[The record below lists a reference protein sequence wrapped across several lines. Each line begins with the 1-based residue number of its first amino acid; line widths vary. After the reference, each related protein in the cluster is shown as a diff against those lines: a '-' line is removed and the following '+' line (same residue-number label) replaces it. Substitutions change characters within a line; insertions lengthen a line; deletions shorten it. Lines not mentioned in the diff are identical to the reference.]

1 MSSAAP
7 VRAGIAFW
15 IWALFVYFGGLK
27 PYGFRVNH
35 GPLGLS
41 RVQCTVSISLPRRY
55 DFIGRPRFVVRAS
68 LCFSLKISTHRSH
81 TYGGRRH
88 RTRLFRDQLW
98 LADATLEVGKSP
110 TPLHDCELSC
120 PL

>member
-81 TYGGRRH
+81 TYF
-88 RTRLFRDQLW
+88 TALSSTQV
-98 LADATLEVGKSP
+98 ATQKYETVASEEP
-110 TPLHDCELSC
+110 R
-120 PL
+120 

>member
-7 VRAGIAFW
+7 VRAGTAFW

-41 RVQCTVSISLPRRY
+41 RVQCTVHLSAPALRLYRKAALRGSCVIMLLIKNIHTQITHVLY
-55 DFIGRPRFVVRAS
+55 CA
-68 LCFSLKISTHRSH
+68 LKYSSG
-81 TYGGRRH
+81 YSK
-88 RTRLFRDQLW
+88 
-98 LADATLEVGKSP
+98 V
-110 TPLHDCELSC
+110 
-120 PL
+120 

>member
-35 GPLGLS
+35 GPHRPLTCPML
-41 RVQCTVSISLPRRY
+41 SISLPRRY

-68 LCFSLKISTHRSH
+68 LCFALKISTHRSH
-81 TYGGRRH
+81 TYF
-88 RTRLFRDQLW
+88 TALSSTQV
-98 LADATLEVGKSP
+98 ATQKYETVASEEP
-110 TPLHDCELSC
+110 R
-120 PL
+120 